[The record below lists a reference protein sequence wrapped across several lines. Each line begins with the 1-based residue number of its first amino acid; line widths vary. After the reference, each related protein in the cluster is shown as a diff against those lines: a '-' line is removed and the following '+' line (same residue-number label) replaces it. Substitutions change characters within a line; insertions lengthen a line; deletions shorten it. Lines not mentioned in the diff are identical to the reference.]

1 MLHIISSIAH
11 PMATP
16 FGAYLLRTGGYICVF
31 STEMLCLTIG
41 SIILV
46 WRLQKYKW
54 NPPKTMVILGPTQVK
69 CRLLSSS
76 IFDAMNCIKNARN

>member
-54 NPPKTMVILGPTQVK
+54 NPPKTMVILVK
-69 CRLLSSS
+69 NNSLYLNSL
-76 IFDAMNCIKNARN
+76 DVVLD

>member
-1 MLHIISSIAH
+1 
-11 PMATP
+11 MATP

-54 NPPKTMVILGPTQVK
+54 NPPKTMVILVK
-69 CRLLSSS
+69 NNSLCMYIFS
-76 IFDAMNCIKNARN
+76 IDCFDANH

>member
-54 NPPKTMVILGPTQVK
+54 NPPKTMVILVK
-69 CRLLSSS
+69 NPRFFIENCLKF
-76 IFDAMNCIKNARN
+76 IFQT

>member
-54 NPPKTMVILGPTQVK
+54 NPPKTMVILVK
-69 CRLLSSS
+69 NNSLCMYIYIFIYLL
-76 IFDAMNCIKNARN
+76 